1 MNQYDGREKLEDVLN
16 YYTAS
21 VSEPSSAVLWEWIQ
35 RYPHYERELTEFTVS
50 WTLME
55 NLPMHPEAKEAD
67 EEALVRRGMSV
78 VEELLPEGQPYSP
91 EDQPLTG
98 LLIESKAQGLSLHEL
113 ADATGLSPALVAK
126 LDRRLIRLTTIPGE
140 KIEALA
146 RTIRRV
152 PEEVVSYLQGQ
163 PQFLAG
169 AQYHAEEAPKLP
181 EQQDFFEA
189 VQEDRGLSEDRRRY
203 LLALKRSQS
212 E

>member
-1 MNQYDGREKLEDVLN
+1 MNQHNGREKLEDVLN

-21 VSEPSSAVLWEWIQ
+21 VSEPSRAVLWEWIQ

-55 NLPMHPEAKEAD
+55 NLPMHPEAKEAN
-67 EEALVRRGMSV
+67 EETLVRRGMSV
-78 VEELLPEGQPYSP
+78 VEQLLP
-91 EDQPLTG
+91 EDQPLAG
-98 LLIESKAQGLSLHEL
+98 LLSESKAQGLSLHEL

-189 VQEDRGLSEDRRRY
+189 VQEDRGLSEDRRRH